1 MPMDQELIAYLDQ
14 RFREISQQIQELRE
28 SDRHIM
34 VVVEGLDDKVDML
47 AEVVA
52 AHDEKTAR
60 GFETLRSELGQEIA
74 DTRSLL
80 KQSYSDLDRRVKRL
94 EAKAS

>member
-1 MPMDQELIAYLDQ
+1 
-14 RFREISQQIQELRE
+14 
-28 SDRHIM
+28 
-34 VVVEGLDDKVDML
+34 VEGLDDKVDML

-52 AHDEKTAR
+52 AHDEKTER